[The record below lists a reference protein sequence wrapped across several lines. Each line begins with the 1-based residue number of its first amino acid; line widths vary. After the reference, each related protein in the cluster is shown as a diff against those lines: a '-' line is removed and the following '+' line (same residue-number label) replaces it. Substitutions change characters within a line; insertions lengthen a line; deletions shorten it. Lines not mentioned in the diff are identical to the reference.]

1 VSATGTCAGAVIVAG
16 LSEPPERIVNVAGS
30 RTFDGAAPPLAG
42 APGFVVVSVPV
53 GGVPVAVGVVCVVVP
68 VVVAV
73 VAVVAVVVP
82 VVVAVVVDGVAAGVD
97 LLPDGDAPHPT
108 GVVSSTTHKR
118 TAIPLTFAG

>member
-73 VAVVAVVVP
+73 VAVV
-82 VVVAVVVDGVAAGVD
+82 VAVVVDGIAAGVD